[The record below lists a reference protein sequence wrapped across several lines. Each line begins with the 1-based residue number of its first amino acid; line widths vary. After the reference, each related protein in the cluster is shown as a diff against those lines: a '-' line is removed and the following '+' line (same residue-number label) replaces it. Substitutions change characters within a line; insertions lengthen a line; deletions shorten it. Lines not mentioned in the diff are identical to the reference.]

1 MSSKKNQQKSAH
13 KGNASA
19 RQGQGAAAQKANP
32 PVVKKQR
39 GGWLTAMIIIIAIH
53 GVFNT
58 IALLSFRDTGKWA
71 TVPPWLLAAAL
82 FDGVATV
89 LAAVG
94 LWYWK
99 RWSLYL
105 YLAATAASIAVG
117 LFVYP
122 SMIAVFYNLVPVLIL
137 VYILTG
143 QKKMALLA

>member
-1 MSSKKNQQKSAH
+1 MSSKSAKRHQQKSAQ
-13 KGNASA
+13 KSAAPA
-19 RQGQGAAAQKANP
+19 RQYTPAPKAP

-39 GGWLTAMIIIIAIH
+39 GGWLTAMIVIMAVH

-82 FDGVATV
+82 FDGLATV
-89 LAAVG
+89 AAAVG